1 MRSCLKT
8 SFLLLFPALLLAV
21 SNPLAAQE
29 RDDPQKLAERR
40 PLRVRFQL
48 GMGTGWYSLATKDDY
63 QIQTWL
69 PEAVF
74 RVFQSGEQW
83 PPPVSHVPHLNESQ
97 VSGFRVVDVKTG
109 YRFSSDVSLGLIFEK
124 QIDSKMG
131 LQVAPTLVLGE
142 KSVVYE
148 TELIG
153 VDGTVIDSLQVFS
166 RDVAATYVKLPIMVK
181 YRPFVKPLFFVGGI
195 SPMVKLERKPE
206 YHSADYLQPN
216 RFDMSAVFGIGY
228 QFYKRLGVQVT
239 VSLGLVNVIKG
250 REEYR
255 AFYYLPLKSARTNQL
270 RIDFV
275 F

>member
-63 QIQTWL
+63 QQIRP
-69 PEAVF
+69 PEAIITAVLYHW
-74 RVFQSGEQW
+74 S
-83 PPPVSHVPHLNESQ
+83 PPVSHVPHIDESQ
-97 VSGFRVVDVKTG
+97 LSGFRVIDVKTG
-109 YRFSSDVSLGLIFEK
+109 YSQELSLGLTFEK
-124 QIDSKMG
+124 QIDSMMD
-131 LQVAPTLVLGE
+131 LQVTPTVALGE

-153 VDGTVIDSLQVFS
+153 QDGAVMDGLQVFS

-216 RFDMSAVFGIGY
+216 RFDMSADFGIGY

>member
-63 QIQTWL
+63 QQIRP
-69 PEAVF
+69 PEAIITAVLYN
-74 RVFQSGEQW
+74 W
-83 PPPVSHVPHLNESQ
+83 PPLVSHVPHLNESQ

-153 VDGTVIDSLQVFS
+153 VDGTVIDSFQVFS
-166 RDVAATYVKLPIMVK
+166 KDIAATYVKLPIMVK

-206 YHSADYLQPN
+206 YHSSAYLQPN
-216 RFDMSAVFGIGY
+216 RFDMSADFGIGY

-239 VSLGLVNVIKG
+239 MSLGLVNVIKG
-250 REEYR
+250 REEYQ
-255 AFYYLPLKSARTNQL
+255 AFYYLPMKSARTNCLQL
-270 RIDFV
+270 SIV

>member
-1 MRSCLKT
+1 MRKFIKT
-8 SFLLLFPALLLAV
+8 SFLLLFSALLLAV

-29 RDDPQKLAERR
+29 QDDSQKLAERR
-40 PLRVRFQL
+40 PLRVRFHV

-63 QIQTWL
+63 QQTRP

-74 RVFQSGEQW
+74 SVFQSAW
-83 PPPVSHVPHLNESQ
+83 LRPSTVSHVPHLNEEQ

-109 YRFSSDVSLGLIFEK
+109 YRFSSDVTLGLIFEK
-124 QIDSKMG
+124 QIDSKID
-131 LQVAPTLVLGE
+131 LQVAPSLILGE

-153 VDGTVIDSLQVFS
+153 QDGAVMDGLQVFS

-206 YHSADYLQPN
+206 YHSDDYLQPN
-216 RFDMSAVFGIGY
+216 RFDMSVDFGIGY

-239 VSLGLVNVIKG
+239 MSLGLINVIKG

-255 AFYYLPLKSARTNQL
+255 AFYYLPLKSARTNCLQL
-270 RIDFV
+270 SIV

>member
-1 MRSCLKT
+1 MRKFIKT
-8 SFLLLFPALLLAV
+8 SFLLLFSALLLAV

-29 RDDPQKLAERR
+29 RDDPKKLVERR

-63 QIQTWL
+63 QQIRP
-69 PEAVF
+69 PEASITAVLYHW
-74 RVFQSGEQW
+74 S
-83 PPPVSHVPHLNESQ
+83 PPVSHVPHIDESQ
-97 VSGFRVVDVKTG
+97 LSGFRVIDVKTG
-109 YRFSSDVSLGLIFEK
+109 YSQELSLGLIFEK

-166 RDVAATYVKLPIMVK
+166 KDIAATYVKLPIMVK

-206 YHSADYLQPN
+206 YHSDDYLQPN
-216 RFDMSAVFGIGY
+216 WFDMSVDFGIGY

-239 VSLGLVNVIKG
+239 MSLGLINVIKG
-250 REEYR
+250 REEYL
-255 AFYYLPLKSARTNQL
+255 AFYYLPLKSARTNCLQL
-270 RIDFV
+270 SIV

>member
-1 MRSCLKT
+1 
-8 SFLLLFPALLLAV
+8 
-21 SNPLAAQE
+21 
-29 RDDPQKLAERR
+29 
-40 PLRVRFQL
+40 
-48 GMGTGWYSLATKDDY
+48 MGTGWYSLATKDDY

-97 VSGFRVVDVKTG
+97 VSGFRVIDVKTG
-109 YRFSSDVSLGLIFEK
+109 YSQELSLGLTFEK
-124 QIDSKMG
+124 QIDSMMD
-131 LQVAPTLVLGE
+131 LQVTPTVALGE

-153 VDGTVIDSLQVFS
+153 QDGAVMDGLQVFS

-206 YHSADYLQPN
+206 YHSSAYIQPN
-216 RFDMSAVFGIGY
+216 RFDMSADFGIGY

-239 VSLGLVNVIKG
+239 MSLGLLNVIKG

-255 AFYYLPLKSARTNQL
+255 AFYYLPMKSARTNQL